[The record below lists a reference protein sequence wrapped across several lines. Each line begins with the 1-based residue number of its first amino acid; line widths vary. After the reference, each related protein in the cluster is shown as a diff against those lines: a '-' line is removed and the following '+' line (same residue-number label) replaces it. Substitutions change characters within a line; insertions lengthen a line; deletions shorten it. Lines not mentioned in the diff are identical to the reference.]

1 MYVNPNRLFSTPSS
15 TSINTHP
22 SDGSHSPSL
31 ASSPAQSHRLGHMS
45 ESHQSNVV
53 DLSNRFHPYPSF
65 GTTSQASP
73 NRGARMANAELTPRG
88 PRPNRSTRV
97 IDQLTS
103 PAVMSNVLDLD
114 DEIGLLQDYGRAPSD
129 DDQQSPPPSP
139 LPDCLDASATI
150 HEEQTIAIEFH
161 FHLPIQGDPPSSRKR
176 KTGSVDIPKTRVYK
190 SEVDK
195 LTIRWD
201 VSNTNLPSFKLAVI
215 AAIVTNEDKRL
226 AGFVQRIES
235 SGDIH
240 WYGSIHHGGP
250 FAASKNKQ
258 LAQPGVFIAWLAACR
273 EVANKGRK
281 LTCKLD
287 QKDPRALAKRAAAL
301 DGLNDLDN
309 PGPSGEPAFQPSSA
323 AIDRAKINEY
333 IGQIL
338 ATYTPRPQLSGSLDK
353 SVFVNPEKTQEYFV
367 ISMRVSEAW
376 GKAMRLLICGPGPRH
391 QCSPTSLALSI
402 LTCEL
407 RPRSPSSQL
416 SRPAPGTH
424 GVPPSGIPNPDPNH
438 VQAATNTQPD
448 SSPAPSE
455 NEGDDNITPF
465 LTYARVDPN
474 SSAVRDGLAELGIT
488 HWSMFRHVEASEL
501 MTAGVP
507 MGPARTIVVAAKHY
521 SDRLKSRALLNIS
534 LISFLLAQSINSI
547 IFLNSIPLTSLI
559 ATGFLETMEMVLNI
573 CHISFFLGQS
583 INSFVF
589 LNRLPLISLMAT
601 AFLA

>member
-1 MYVNPNRLFSTPSS
+1 
-15 TSINTHP
+15 
-22 SDGSHSPSL
+22 
-31 ASSPAQSHRLGHMS
+31 
-45 ESHQSNVV
+45 
-53 DLSNRFHPYPSF
+53 
-65 GTTSQASP
+65 
-73 NRGARMANAELTPRG
+73 MANAELTPRG

-114 DEIGLLQDYGRAPSD
+114 DEIGLLQDYSRAPSD
-129 DDQQSPPPSP
+129 DDRQSPPPSP
-139 LPDCLDASATI
+139 LPDRLDASATI

-201 VSNTNLPSFKLAVI
+201 VSNTDLPSFKLAVI

-235 SGDIH
+235 
-240 WYGSIHHGGP
+240 
-250 FAASKNKQ
+250 
-258 LAQPGVFIAWLAACR
+258 LGVRGISTGMVVF
-273 EVANKGRK
+273 
-281 LTCKLD
+281 TM
-287 QKDPRALAKRAAAL
+287 RAAAL

-323 AIDRAKINEY
+323 AIDCAKINEY

-338 ATYTPRPQLSGSLDK
+338 ATYTPRPQLSGSSDK

-367 ISMRVSEAW
+367 ISMRVAEAW
-376 GKAMRLLICGPGPRH
+376 GKAMHMSPETVDLRTPPKTPMFTYITGPLDSDPRAPAAIPQQPAQPYAYPPYPH
-391 QCSPTSLALSI
+391 GYPPPMGYHAPYPYQG
-402 LTCEL
+402 
-407 RPRSPSSQL
+407 
-416 SRPAPGTH
+416 PAPGTH

-438 VQAATNTQPD
+438 VQAVTNTQPD
-448 SSPAPSE
+448 SSPAPSD
-455 NEGDDNITPF
+455 NEGDNNITPF

-507 MGPARTIVVAAKHY
+507 MGPARTIVVAAKRY
-521 SDRLKSRALLNIS
+521 SDRLKSQARA
-534 LISFLLAQSINSI
+534 Q
-547 IFLNSIPLTSLI
+547 
-559 ATGFLETMEMVLNI
+559 ATL
-573 CHISFFLGQS
+573 
-583 INSFVF
+583 
-589 LNRLPLISLMAT
+589 
-601 AFLA
+601 

>member
-376 GKAMRLLICGPGPRH
+376 GKAMHMSPETVDLRTRPKTPMFTYITGPLN
-391 QCSPTSLALSI
+391 SD
-402 LTCEL
+402 L
-407 RPRSPSSQL
+407 RA
-416 SRPAPGTH
+416 PAAIPQQ
-424 GVPPSGIPNPDPNH
+424 PAQPGIPNPDPNH